1 MRIINAC
8 SRCTASLFDEPSREC
23 HDCAVMEVFSSLQ
36 SELDNR
42 FDKCVEAKMKLFDYI
57 EVFCNHRRRRS
68 TIGAVSATGP
78 SSNR

>member
-1 MRIINAC
+1 
-8 SRCTASLFDEPSREC
+8 
-23 HDCAVMEVFSSLQ
+23 MEVFSSLQ

-68 TIGAVSATGP
+68 TIGALSATGP